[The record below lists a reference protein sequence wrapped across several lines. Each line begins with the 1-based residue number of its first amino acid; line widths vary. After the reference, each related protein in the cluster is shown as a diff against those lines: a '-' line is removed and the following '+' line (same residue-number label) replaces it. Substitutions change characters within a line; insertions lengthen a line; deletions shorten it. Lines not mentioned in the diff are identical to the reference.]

1 MHRFFCFGG
10 FLRRFFFCTLVNINI
25 VNTYVINI
33 FRPFFSWGFPM
44 SEKRLIFYITLL
56 QKYIFSY
63 LHTFKKNCLTFD
75 IMIFFKIVWQYY
87 LVLYLV
93 IVTFKVNQE
102 VKKCL
107 TEIVR

>member
-1 MHRFFCFGG
+1 MHASVFCFGG
-10 FLRRFFFCTLVNINI
+10 FLWGFFFGTLVNINI

-63 LHTFKKNCLTFD
+63 LHTFKKN
-75 IMIFFKIVWQYY
+75 
-87 LVLYLV
+87 VLHL
-93 IVTFKVNQE
+93 IS
-102 VKKCL
+102 
-107 TEIVR
+107 

>member
-1 MHRFFCFGG
+1 MHRFFVLGG
-10 FLRRFFFCTLVNINI
+10 FYGVFFFGTLVNINI

-63 LHTFKKNCLTFD
+63 LHTFKKIALHL
-75 IMIFFKIVWQYY
+75 IS
-87 LVLYLV
+87 
-93 IVTFKVNQE
+93 
-102 VKKCL
+102 
-107 TEIVR
+107 

>member
-1 MHRFFCFGG
+1 MRVFPESDNALKSITLGDNVIYIAQGNVYIMHRFFLFWGV
-10 FLRRFFFCTLVNINI
+10 FKEVFFCTLVNINI

-63 LHTFKKNCLTFD
+63 LHTF
-75 IMIFFKIVWQYY
+75 
-87 LVLYLV
+87 
-93 IVTFKVNQE
+93 
-102 VKKCL
+102 
-107 TEIVR
+107 

>member
-1 MHRFFCFGG
+1 MKLFMRVFPESDNTLKSITVGRKCNLYCTRKRLYYASV
-10 FLRRFFFCTLVNINI
+10 FLFWGVFKGFFFGTLVNINI

-63 LHTFKKNCLTFD
+63 LHTFKKIALHL
-75 IMIFFKIVWQYY
+75 IS
-87 LVLYLV
+87 
-93 IVTFKVNQE
+93 
-102 VKKCL
+102 
-107 TEIVR
+107 